1 MATHASTESTA
12 GAESLLESTLKEL
25 GVEPYIER
33 VSPLLTEYG
42 VRVAGALVFLL
53 ASLWLSSL
61 AAKASKGALERAKVE
76 TTLAR
81 YLSNMARVLVIV
93 LAVVT
98 CMAIV
103 GIPVTSLAAL
113 IGAGGLAA
121 GLALQGSLSNIAAGA
136 ALSITRPF
144 RVGDRVVVA
153 GQTGIV
159 KEISLFTTML
169 DTPDNRRII
178 IPNGQIFGTVI
189 ENMTYNPLR
198 RVEVDVG
205 VSYGADMNA
214 TRRALEKAA
223 GRVSVRE
230 PSEPPKIMVTA
241 FADSSVN
248 WRVCVWVPTE
258 KFLDGR
264 EEAFHAIRA
273 SLDEAGIEIPFPQRV
288 VHLRGDGSQRTVH
301 GSQSDMGG

>member
-53 ASLWLSSL
+53 VALWLSSL
-61 AAKASKGALERAKVE
+61 AARASKRALERAKVE

-121 GLALQGSLSNIAAGA
+121 GFALQGSLSNIAAGA
-136 ALSITRPF
+136 ALSFTRPF
-144 RVGDRVVVA
+144 KVGDRVVVA

-159 KEISLFTTML
+159 KEIGLFTTVL

-178 IPNGQIFGTVI
+178 IPNNQIFGTVI
-189 ENMTYNPLR
+189 ENMTHNPLR
-198 RVEVDVG
+198 RVEIDVG
-205 VSYGADMNA
+205 VSYSADMQA
-214 TRRALEKAA
+214 TRRALLHAVE
-223 GRVSVRE
+223 RVAVRDT
-230 PSEPPKIMVTA
+230 SETSIVFVTG
-241 FADSSVN
+241 FGESSVN
-248 WRVCVWVPTE
+248 WRVCVWVPTDR
-258 KFLDGR
+258 FLDGR
-264 EEAFHAIRA
+264 EQAHDAIRA
-273 SLDEAGIEIPFPQRV
+273 ALDEAGIEIPFPQRV

-301 GSQSDMGG
+301 GSQPEMRG